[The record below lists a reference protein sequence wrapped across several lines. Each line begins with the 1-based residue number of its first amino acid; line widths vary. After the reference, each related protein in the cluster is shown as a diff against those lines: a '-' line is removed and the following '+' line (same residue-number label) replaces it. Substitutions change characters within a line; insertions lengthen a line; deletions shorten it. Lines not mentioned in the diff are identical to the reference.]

1 MTTLANGFMALVGGF
16 AIVAQTC
23 PSPASSDLPETDMI
37 NRTG

>member
-23 PSPASSDLPETDMI
+23 LLGGLIGPA
-37 NRTG
+37 

>member
-23 PSPASSDLPETDMI
+23 LFTGMIGPA
-37 NRTG
+37 